1 MAEEA
6 GIGYEAEFHGD
17 VESLKDDAQTTVYRI
32 CQAAVREASRSQT
45 VRRVLV
51 RLEVAPAGE
60 GRAVQLQVDIE
71 ASPSGGVPF
80 ESQPL
85 PAITDR
91 VVAQQGSYWLEPLS
105 PGVRHRVC
113 FEEEPAASG

>member
-1 MAEEA
+1 M
-6 GIGYEAEFHGD
+6 
-17 VESLKDDAQTTVYRI
+17 ESLEDDAQTTVYRI
-32 CQAAVREASRSQT
+32 CQAAVREASRSQS

-51 RLEVAPAGE
+51 RLEVAPGAGE
-60 GRAVQLQVDIE
+60 GRAVLLQVDIE
-71 ASPSGGVPF
+71 ASPAGDVPF

-105 PGVRHRVC
+105 PGVRHRVR
-113 FEEEPAASG
+113 FEEVPSASG